1 MIKLNVIKNKVIY
14 LKDKPTIKVDIL
26 LNSRKLNK
34 LTGWKPKI
42 FLDKGILSTQNWAKN
57 N

>member
-34 LTGWKPKI
+34 LTVGNLK
-42 FLDKGILSTQNWAKN
+42 FF
-57 N
+57 